1 MYPVSM
7 ERKYKFGKWPKL
19 VLLGGKLYL
28 EERNIQMLKHH
39 PASVIASVAKEGEL
53 WKMLTI
59 SEKLSLII
67 KSFPSEAMPK
77 YVSMSL
83 VFLF

>member
-1 MYPVSM
+1 M

-39 PASVIASVAKEGEL
+39 PASVIVSIAKEGEL
-53 WKMLTI
+53 
-59 SEKLSLII
+59 
-67 KSFPSEAMPK
+67 
-77 YVSMSL
+77 
-83 VFLF
+83 